1 MITKSDFENIDS
13 RIKKITE
20 QEVSVIEDKSE
31 LPPVLDE
38 LEDNNK
44 TYSIIASI
52 LFIDI
57 RKSTY
62 LTENSQAKSMVKI
75 YRSFM
80 RMTVD
85 CVRKNGG
92 VTRQFL
98 GDRIMGVFMDSY
110 YENGSVK
117 EKAVDKA
124 VNAARAMQTLNDYS
138 LNKHLKEN
146 VNGKIIECGIGIDY
160 GKILVTKVGMY
171 GTEGNAEKENET
183 SFVWV
188 GNATNH
194 ASKYSDL
201 ADEGEIFISES
212 VYKILSDDL
221 KKDKWNKVAKSKGMK
236 IYNGYVSS
244 KFYLDFVTELSNAV
258 VPEQKDCS
266 DDKKQLADIIK
277 VASDT
282 YERMVLK
289 EKHLAVQ
296 EEKLNRKERDVQKYG
311 ISVYDK
317 LLSILSDAYCHEDI
331 IKGSD
336 IDYWQHVVRQIYS
349 LGSILGRDKESIRDC
364 LAAYLIDIYDCL
376 GAYNKAFEEMKYMAE
391 YSSWVLLEGK
401 TLEWAKE
408 KKKVS
413 DLSFELK
420 WRIEHYS
427 SEIDVSTFK
436 EYLEEVQKY
445 G

>member
-1 MITKSDFENIDS
+1 MITKLDFENIDS

-110 YENGSVK
+110 YEDGSVK

-244 KFYLDFVTELSNAV
+244 KFYLDFVSELGNAII
-258 VPEQKDCS
+258 PEPKGSS

-277 VASDT
+277 SANDT
-282 YERMVLK
+282 YEKIISK
-289 EKHLAVQ
+289 EKTLAVQ
-296 EEKLNRKERDVQKYG
+296 EEKLNRKNQDIQEHG
-311 ISVYDK
+311 LSVYYK
-317 LLSILSDAYCHEDI
+317 LLSILEDAYLKDDV

-336 IDYWQHVVRQIYS
+336 IDYWQHVIRQIYS
-349 LGSILGRDKESIRDC
+349 LGSVLGRDKENIRDC

-376 GAYNKAFEEMKYMAE
+376 GAYNKAYEEMKYMAE

-445 G
+445 E

>member
-1 MITKSDFENIDS
+1 
-13 RIKKITE
+13 
-20 QEVSVIEDKSE
+20 
-31 LPPVLDE
+31 
-38 LEDNNK
+38 
-44 TYSIIASI
+44 
-52 LFIDI
+52 
-57 RKSTY
+57 
-62 LTENSQAKSMVKI
+62 
-75 YRSFM
+75 
-80 RMTVD
+80 
-85 CVRKNGG
+85 
-92 VTRQFL
+92 
-98 GDRIMGVFMDSY
+98 MDSY
-110 YENGSVK
+110 YEDGSVK